1 MSEKINLTAK
11 IADLSKTVDF
21 NDFYHIG
28 IDVARSKITL
38 QGHMSPMT
46 IDTARKL
53 NLWLE
58 FDNETNMLIGV
69 SDDDKLRIVLT

>member
-1 MSEKINLTAK
+1 MSEKINLTAR

-21 NDFYHIG
+21 QDFYNIN
-28 IDVARSKITL
+28 IDIHRSRITL

-46 IDTARKL
+46 IDTVKKL
-53 NLWLE
+53 NVLLK
-58 FDNETNMLIGV
+58 FDNETGMLIGE

>member
-1 MSEKINLTAK
+1 MSEKINLTAR
-11 IADLSKTVDF
+11 IADLSKTVNF
-21 NDFYHIG
+21 EDFYNVN
-28 IDVARSKITL
+28 IDIHRSKITL